1 MNNIYPDITLSKG
14 CVLLDRTQVLFYP
27 PASMLDTSHMSYGIV
42 VKSNNRIINKLLRK
56 IASSKREDYIV
67 VFFNYS
73 CGSSSVWCEHKP
85 HIIVPDN
92 GILGIAIVSRADLE
106 EYAEN
111 RKREERE
118 LIDELESSQRGQ
130 KIY

>member
-1 MNNIYPDITLSKG
+1 MNDIYPDITLSKG

-27 PASMLDTSHMSYGIV
+27 PASMFDTCHMSYGIV

-56 IASSKREDYIV
+56 IASPKKEDYIV
-67 VFFNYS
+67 VFFTYS
-73 CGSSSVWCEHKP
+73 SGSSSIWYKHKP
-85 HIIVPDN
+85 HIIVPGN
-92 GILGIAIVSRADLE
+92 GILGTVIVSRADLE

-111 RKREERE
+111 RKRKERE

>member
-67 VFFNYS
+67 VF
-73 CGSSSVWCEHKP
+73 
-85 HIIVPDN
+85 
-92 GILGIAIVSRADLE
+92 LQL
-106 EYAEN
+106 
-111 RKREERE
+111 
-118 LIDELESSQRGQ
+118 
-130 KIY
+130 

>member
-111 RKREERE
+111 RKRE
-118 LIDELESSQRGQ
+118 LIDELESSQKGQ